1 MPAHYKGNEFE
12 ALKLR
17 YDDQV
22 ALLRTL
28 TEIDHRMVTAFFTLQ
43 LALGGWLASQEP
55 LGAQLQWGI
64 AVMDVAIALIF
75 LKLLVNNHKRR
86 QEVADTI
93 KNVNDALGFNEKG
106 AYLDGRTL
114 NPEYTRRYWIKW
126 YVASV
131 VISTVGLFFV
141 VFRG

>member
-1 MPAHYKGNEFE
+1 MPNHCAGNEFE

-17 YDDQV
+17 YEDQV
-22 ALLRTL
+22 VLLRTL

-43 LALGGWLASQEP
+43 LVLGGWLAAQEP
-55 LGAQLQWGI
+55 LSSQLQWGI
-64 AVMDVAIALIF
+64 VAMDVAIAVIF
-75 LKLLVNNHKRR
+75 LKLLFNNHRRR

-93 KNVNDALGFNEKG
+93 GNINEALGFNAKG
-106 AYLDGRTL
+106 AYLDGKTL
-114 NPEYTRRYWIKW
+114 NPPYKRRYWLKW

-141 VFRG
+141 VFRY